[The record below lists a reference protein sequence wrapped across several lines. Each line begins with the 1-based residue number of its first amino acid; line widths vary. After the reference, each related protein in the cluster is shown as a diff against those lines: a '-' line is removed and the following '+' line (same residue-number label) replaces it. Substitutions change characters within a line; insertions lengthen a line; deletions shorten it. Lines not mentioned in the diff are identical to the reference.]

1 MSRQVFIVYR
11 HPLFGDAIRLL
22 LTRGGI
28 RVLGMESDWNRA
40 REQIEALHPN
50 VVLMEVNGDQEFS
63 PVAWLSSIRSLP
75 DLKQT
80 TIAVSFQNNHLF
92 IWQKEER
99 NLIDAVDLV
108 EAIRSA

>member
-1 MSRQVFIVYR
+1 MSRQAFIVYH

-28 RVLGMESDWNRA
+28 HVLGMESDWERA
-40 REQIEALHPN
+40 QERIEALHPD
-50 VVLMEVNGDQEFS
+50 VVLMEINGDQEFS
-63 PVAWLSSIRSLP
+63 PPAWLSSIRSLP
-75 DLKQT
+75 DSKQT
-80 TIAVSFQNNHLF
+80 TIAVSFHNNHLF